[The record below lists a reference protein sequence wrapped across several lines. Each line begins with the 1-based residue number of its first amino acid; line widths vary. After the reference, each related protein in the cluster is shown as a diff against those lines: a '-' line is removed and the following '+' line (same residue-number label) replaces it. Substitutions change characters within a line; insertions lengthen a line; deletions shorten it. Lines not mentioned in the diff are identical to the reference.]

1 MISTEQFLAILEE
14 KDLLPAGTL
23 AALWKQ
29 VAQSKKPIPAATVA
43 KKLIDEG
50 FLTPALAKRLLS
62 AGEEEAPKPA
72 AAKPPAAD
80 VDELGLALLD
90 DEPAHP
96 RAKVKPKPPA
106 ESKAA
111 KPKEGLAAT
120 QRGARKEPPQ
130 TEKPAAKPA
139 STGSLWDEELPPLAG
154 GPSGGMGPLDGL
166 LAGGALDAG
175 AMAGGS
181 PLVPVAPRKKG
192 PLRFFSRKKKPAKK
206 KEDWGSSLMLIGG
219 GGLLL
224 LVILGGVLLWAL
236 TRGGGDEM
244 FRLANEDYKAGSY
257 AQAIHKYGLYL
268 ESYPRHSGA
277 SVARVRIG
285 LAKLRQATADKGNWP
300 AALQAANEVLGAI
313 AAEPDFKEAHGELA
327 GMLPAIADGLAADA
341 RKKPDQALV
350 DQARQAIA
358 LIDKYVPK
366 SLRPDEKL
374 ADVEASLALTVRD
387 IARGTELDKTVA
399 GILEAA
405 KASKTQEAYRL
416 CNTLLRQYPELA
428 DNLKLNESLLAVSRA
443 QQALVKAVQQPKP
456 ADTSD
461 LPTAALSTVTLTQSA
476 TAAKV
481 ARAEGQIALAAV
493 DGAVY
498 GLDPATGKVL
508 WRRFVGFDANPQGVA
523 FPPTPLATDS
533 GSDALLV
540 DAAHNE
546 LLRVEGATGRLRWR
560 QIIGEPFDA
569 YPVVADDRILVATRS
584 GKLIAIAAAS
594 GDSSGYTQL
603 PQALRVAPAVDLRR
617 SLVLQVAEHTNLF
630 MLSLA
635 DGKCRQVVHLGHQPG
650 SVTTAPVLLGDYL
663 LVAVNDGAHDA
674 TLQVL
679 TIQPD
684 RTGKTG
690 PAPKPVQQIR
700 LKGRVQT
707 PLLVDGRRLLVTTD
721 QGAVRVFEVVG
732 SDAKNPLREIADTVL
747 EDAGNLA
754 RFALLQGS
762 EFWIADKQLTKYE
775 IQAANRRLVPK
786 WICAQQSA
794 FLQPPVAAGQ
804 TVATVRRR
812 IGRPGACVS
821 AVAMPESEQ
830 QWETQLAAPLAGEP
844 VVAGGDKV
852 IAVTSDGAVFRVD
865 LGRSG
870 SKVIDEPGESVDASQ
885 LKKPLHRALQLPG
898 GLLALAAEAGTDQI
912 GILDPQGQP
921 LRLRWLKTPDTMA
934 CAPLSVAGG
943 LLIPGKIGQVFLL
956 DPDGKP
962 LAEPFQPRIEPGAEL
977 NWRTPAAVGDKEAVL
992 ADGATKL
999 YRLAVADQPKPHLA
1013 ALAEATVAEPIVSP
1027 VAVVG
1032 ETAYAVDGAG
1042 VLAAFELPK
1051 LTRAKQLT
1059 LSGRCVLGPIAVGG
1073 RVLLTT
1079 DDEKLLCMGAKGERL
1094 WQVALPYGPLAG
1106 TPLALG
1112 GHYLLASQS
1121 GVIWRIDA
1129 GSGKELGKV
1138 DLGLPLGTGVTPLGD
1153 QLLVGGHDGTLYE
1166 VRQP

>member
-1 MISTEQFLAILEE
+1 MISTERFLAILEE
-14 KDLLPAGTL
+14 RDLLPAGAL

-43 KKLIDEG
+43 KKLIDDG

-62 AGEEEAPKPA
+62 AGEEEGPKPTA
-72 AAKPPAAD
+72 AQPQSAD
-80 VDELGLALLD
+80 EDELGLAPLD

-96 RAKVKPKPPA
+96 RAKVKPKPQ
-106 ESKAA
+106 ED
-111 KPKEGLAAT
+111 LAAT
-120 QRGARKEPPQ
+120 PRGARKEPPQ

-139 STGSLWDEELPPLAG
+139 SAGSLWDEELPPLAG
-154 GPSGGMGPLDGL
+154 GFSGGMGPLDGL

-181 PLVPVAPRKKG
+181 SLAPVAPRKKG
-192 PLRFFSRKKKPAKK
+192 LLRFFSRKKKPAKK

-244 FRLANEDYKAGSY
+244 FRLATEDYKAGSY

-268 ESYPRHSGA
+268 ESHPRHSGA

-300 AALQAANEVLGAI
+300 AALQVANEVLGAI
-313 AAEPDFKEAHGELA
+313 AAEPDFKEAQGELA

-350 DQARQAIA
+350 DQARQAIS

-366 SLRPDEKL
+366 SLRPDGKL

-387 IARGTELDKTVA
+387 IARGTELDKAVA
-399 GILEAA
+399 DILEAA
-405 KASKTQEAYRL
+405 KALKTQEAYRL
-416 CNTLLRQYPELA
+416 CNALLRQYPELA

-456 ADTSD
+456 AESSD
-461 LPTAALSTVTLTQSA
+461 PPTAALSTVVLTQYA

-481 ARAEGQIALAAV
+481 AGAEGQIALAAV

-560 QIIGEPFDA
+560 QVIGEPFDA

-603 PQALRVAPAVDLRR
+603 PQGLRVAPAVDARR
-617 SLVLQVAEHTNLF
+617 SLVLQIAEHTNLF
-630 MLSLA
+630 VLSLA
-635 DGKCRQVVHLGHQPG
+635 DGKCRQVVYLGHQLG
-650 SVTTAPVLLGDYL
+650 SVTTAPVVMGDYL
-663 LVAVNDGAHDA
+663 LVAVNDGARDA

-679 TIQPD
+679 AVQPD

-721 QGAVRVFEVVG
+721 QGTVRVFELVGLVG
-732 SDAKNPLREIADTVL
+732 SDAKNPLREIGDTVL

-754 RFALLQGS
+754 RFALFQGG

-775 IQAANRRLVPK
+775 IQAARGRLVPK
-786 WICAQQSA
+786 WSCEEQSA

-804 TVATVRRR
+804 TVVTVRRR
-812 IGRPGACVS
+812 IGRAGACVS

-852 IAVTSDGAVFRVD
+852 IAVTSAGAVFRVD
-865 LGRSG
+865 LGKSG
-870 SKVIDEPGESVDASQ
+870 SKVIDEPGASVDAAQ
-885 LKKPLHRALQLPG
+885 LKKPLRHVLQLPG

-912 GILDPQGQP
+912 GILDPQSQP
-921 LRLRWLKTPDTMA
+921 LRLRWLKTPDTLA
-934 CAPLSVAGG
+934 CAPVAVAGG
-943 LLIPGKIGQVFLL
+943 LLIPGKIGQVYLL

-962 LAEPFQPRIEPGAEL
+962 LAEPFQPRLEAGVEL
-977 NWRTPAAVGDKEAVL
+977 NWRTPAAVGDREAVL

-1106 TPLALG
+1106 TPLAIG

-1138 DLGLPLGTGVTPLGD
+1138 EVGLPLGTGVTPLGD

>member
-1 MISTEQFLAILEE
+1 MISTERFLAILEE
-14 KDLLPAGTL
+14 RDLLPAGAL

-43 KKLIDEG
+43 KKLIDDG

-62 AGEEEAPKPA
+62 AGEEEEGPKPKA
-72 AAKPPAAD
+72 GQPQTAD
-80 VDELGLALLD
+80 EEEIGLAPLD

-96 RAKVKPKPPA
+96 RAKVKPKPQ
-106 ESKAA
+106 
-111 KPKEGLAAT
+111 EGLAAT
-120 QRGARKEPPQ
+120 PRGARKEPPQ

-139 STGSLWDEELPPLAG
+139 SAGSLWDEELPPLAG
-154 GPSGGMGPLDGL
+154 GFSGGMGPLDGL

-181 PLVPVAPRKKG
+181 SLTPVAPRKKG
-192 PLRFFSRKKKPAKK
+192 LLRFFSRKKKPAKK

-244 FRLANEDYKAGSY
+244 FRLATEDYKAGSY

-277 SVARVRIG
+277 SMARVRIG

-300 AALQAANEVLGAI
+300 AALQVANEVLGAI
-313 AAEPDFKEAHGELA
+313 AGEPDFKEAHGELA

-366 SLRPDEKL
+366 SLRPDGKL

-387 IARGTELDKTVA
+387 IARGTELDKAVA

-405 KASKTQEAYRL
+405 KALKTQEAYQL
-416 CNTLLRQYPELA
+416 CNALLRQYPELA
-428 DNLKLNESLLAVSRA
+428 DNLKLNEALLAVSRA

-456 ADTSD
+456 AESSD
-461 LPTAALSTVTLTQSA
+461 PLTAALSTVVLTQYA

-481 ARAEGQIALAAV
+481 AGAEGQIALAAV

-523 FPPTPLATDS
+523 FPPTPLSTDS

-560 QIIGEPFDA
+560 QVIGEPFDA
-569 YPVVADDRILVATRS
+569 YPVVADDRILVAARS
-584 GKLIAIAAAS
+584 GKLIAVAAAS

-603 PQALRVAPAVDLRR
+603 PQALRVAPAVDARR

-630 MLSLA
+630 VLSLA

-663 LVAVNDGAHDA
+663 LVAVNDGARDA

-679 TIQPD
+679 AVQPD

-721 QGAVRVFEVVG
+721 QGTVRVFELVGLVG
-732 SDAKNPLREIADTVL
+732 SDAKNPLREIGDTVR

-754 RFALLQGS
+754 RFALFQGG

-775 IQAANRRLVPK
+775 IQAARGRLVPK

-804 TVATVRRR
+804 TVVTVRRR

-830 QWETQLAAPLAGEP
+830 QWETQLAVPLAGEP

-852 IAVTSDGAVFRVD
+852 IAVTSAGAVFRVD
-865 LGRSG
+865 VGKSG
-870 SKVIDEPGESVDASQ
+870 SKVIDEPGAPADASK
-885 LKKPLHRALQLPG
+885 LKKPLRCALQLSG

-912 GILDPQGQP
+912 GILDPQSQP
-921 LRLRWLKTPDTMA
+921 LRLRWFKTPNALA
-934 CAPLSVAGG
+934 CAPVAAAGG
-943 LLIPGKIGQVFLL
+943 LLIPGKIGQVYLL

-962 LAEPFQPRIEPGAEL
+962 LAEPFQPRLEAGVEL

-999 YRLAVADQPKPHLA
+999 YRLAVADQPKPHLV

-1027 VAVVG
+1027 VAVVA

-1138 DLGLPLGTGVTPLGD
+1138 DLGLPLGTGVALLGD